1 VGEIGSFANEVDA
14 LTATL
19 HTLASGSS
27 GNAAVV
33 SCGGV
38 HILLDAGISC
48 RRIVTGLRALGLEPE
63 ALSAVLITHT
73 HSDHIGGLDTFVRHY
88 DVPICASRRTCTG
101 LERRV
106 AGIGERLRV
115 LEEEASFGAL
125 TVTPFPTSHDAP
137 GSQGYR
143 VGDVGI
149 LTDTGYV
156 TPEAE
161 EVLLG
166 VPLLVLEANHDV
178 EMLRSGPYPYPLK
191 RRILGDGGHLSND
204 AAAAFA
210 RECAL
215 AGTREIVLAHLSQ
228 ENNTPAAALN
238 TVGMAL
244 EGLDVT
250 LSAAPR
256 DTMSRRYETEAVSC
270 RR

>member
-1 VGEIGSFANEVDA
+1 MTTS
-14 LTATL
+14 L

-33 SCGGV
+33 SSDGV

-73 HSDHIGGLDTFVRHY
+73 HSDHIGGLAVFAGHY
-88 DVPICASRRTCTG
+88 DVPIYASRVTRDS
-101 LERRV
+101 LERRIP
-106 AGIGERLRV
+106 GIRGHLRV
-115 LEEEASFGAL
+115 LEEEASFGPV

-143 VGDVGI
+143 VGDVGV

-156 TPEAE
+156 TPAAE
-161 EVLLG
+161 EALLG
-166 VPLLVLEANHDV
+166 APLLLLEANHDV
-178 EMLRSGPYPYPLK
+178 ETLRAGPYPYPLK
-191 RRILGDGGHLSND
+191 QRILGDEGHLSND

-215 AGTREIVLAHLSQ
+215 AGTREIVLAHLSK
-228 ENNTPAAALN
+228 ENNTPNLALDA
-238 TVGMAL
+238 VGGAL

-250 LSAAPR
+250 LSVAPR
-256 DTMSRRYETEAVSC
+256 DSMSRRYETEAVSC
-270 RR
+270 KR